1 MIKNNRSMVRKL
13 MNIVLIGMII
23 FCFYQG
29 LVQITYANANM
40 NKPDVVITI
49 HSDGR
54 MSCEGNLLG
63 SELWYP
69 GKEAS
74 GVIRI
79 YNNFR
84 ATVLKDFGLSVTL
97 NKSELG
103 IDRDYVNTSFL
114 NNMKLTL
121 MRGKLL
127 IFNETVYEDRSFMQ
141 LVNNTDGSEA
151 AGYPQTM
158 NCKIPGNDSIDFNYI
173 LRMDEE
179 SGDELENLSASVELR
194 LNLQEDVVQEDVV
207 TEEVVRE

>member
-1 MIKNNRSMVRKL
+1 
-13 MNIVLIGMII
+13 MNIVLIGMIV

-49 HSDGR
+49 NSDGR

-79 YNNFR
+79 CNNFR

-97 NKSELG
+97 NSSKPG

-141 LVNNTDGSEA
+141 LVNNTNGGEADGYSEA
-151 AGYPQTM
+151 L
-158 NCKIPGNDSIDFNYI
+158 NCKIPRNDSIDFNYI
-173 LRMDEE
+173 LRMDGE
-179 SGDELENLSASVELR
+179 SGDELENLSASVEVR
-194 LNLQEDVVQEDVV
+194 LNLQEDVAQEDAIQEDAV